1 MSQVVQNQHL
11 NGDRRNQSLVGMSD
25 GIPMFRGKY
34 SRSCVPI
41 ALRNANLPDSLG
53 YKFRHMHLS
62 ALYPSE
68 FWTVN
73 KLNEQWE
80 RVDRKPTT
88 LIPLLYALADDL
100 LHWEDGEFI
109 EDNNLPREHPDRVFK
124 LRAILLYWCGDYP
137 GLAEVTG
144 FKHGTPNNG
153 MCHWCEIGVDH
164 DKETRSRAYGGFY
177 RYVLC
182 IIPTY
187 A

>member
-1 MSQVVQNQHL
+1 MVQNDRL
-11 NGDRRNQSLVGMSD
+11 NGERRNQSLVGMSD

-62 ALYPSE
+62 GLYPSE
-68 FWTVN
+68 FWSDTKQDAKWV
-73 KLNEQWE
+73 
-80 RVDRKPTT
+80 RVDRKPKT

-100 LHWEDGEFI
+100 LHWEDGQFI
-109 EDNNLPREHPDRVFK
+109 EDNTLPPSHPDRVFM

-144 FKHGTPNNG
+144 FKHGTPSHG
-153 MCHWCEIGVDH
+153 MCHWCEIDVDH
-164 DKETRSRAYGGFY
+164 DMETRSRAYDGFY
-177 RYVLC
+177 RYVLH
-182 IIPTY
+182 ILQTY
-187 A
+187 V